1 VSAVV
6 LARLRGLFLDPGATP
21 AAERSAAVV
30 AERVAPPVLGVLTGP
45 AEAAAAGAALG
56 LVAASAAGCPCAL
69 VCRWTGGEPDDDAS
83 PAAAP
88 SVGAA
93 RRLAARLG
101 TRGLDVTARGRLVTV
116 ELPAAAA
123 TARAAAERAMAAASD
138 VPVVLVIAGPRT
150 ATFDPLLAEL
160 DRLVVVPPPEA
171 PAALEHLAVAAAAR
185 AGRATSVLRF
195 PSSGTAAHRLTVA
208 CGLLLSP
215 SLRAAAESALGGGDD
230 G

>member
-1 VSAVV
+1 VNAVV
-6 LARLRGLFLDPGATP
+6 LARLRGLFLEPCSTP
-21 AAERSAAVV
+21 AVQRPASRVVERA
-30 AERVAPPVLGVLTGP
+30 APPALGVLTGP

-56 LVAASAAGCPCAL
+56 LVAATATGRPCAL
-69 VCRWTGGEPDDDAS
+69 VCRWTGAEPGDDAPPTS
-83 PAAAP
+83 AP

-101 TRGLDVTARGRLVTV
+101 ARGLDAIARGRLVTI

-123 TARAAAERAMAAASD
+123 TARAAAERAIAAASD

-150 ATFDPLLAEL
+150 VTLDPLLAEL
-160 DRLVVVPPPEA
+160 DRLVVVPPPGA

-195 PSSGTAAHRLTVA
+195 PSSGTAAHRLTVS

-215 SLRAAAESALGGGDD
+215 SLRAAAESALRGGDD